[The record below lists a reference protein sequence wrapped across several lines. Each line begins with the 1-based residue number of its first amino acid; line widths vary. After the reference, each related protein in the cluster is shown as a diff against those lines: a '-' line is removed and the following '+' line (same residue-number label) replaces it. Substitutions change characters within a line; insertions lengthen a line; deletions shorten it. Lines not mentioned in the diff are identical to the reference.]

1 MLQPRIIG
9 NKHYET
15 SQRVKETLQCYKEL
29 QDIIAI
35 LVLDELSEEDRLTVA
50 RARKNERF
58 LSQPLFMAEVFTC
71 SPGNGQIGVLPTHAP
86 VNIAVDMGPLR
97 IDILNDQWL
106 VAVLWSGFAR
116 IVNNEIIIVG
126 NDADLGSDIDP
137 EEAQKALE
145 LAEANLS
152 KALGAK
158 DLVEANLALRR
169 ARIRIEE

>member
-1 MLQPRIIG
+1 MKFNIYVLTPKQIIWDC
-9 NKHYET
+9 E
-15 SQRVKETLQCYKEL
+15 VKE
-29 QDIIAI
+29 II
-35 LVLDELSEEDRLTVA
+35 LST
-50 RARKNERF
+50 N
-58 LSQPLFMAEVFTC
+58 S
-71 SPGNGQIGVLPTHAP
+71 GQIGVLPTHAP

-97 IDILNDQWL
+97 IHILNDQWL

-169 ARIRIEE
+169 ARIQIEAINWIPHPIADNPVVYS